1 MVEWRRSWV
10 VPTVVGA
17 VLIALTVVALT
28 RQPVELDPSTPEGTV
43 QTFLQAVA
51 SQEWENAVAL
61 ISEDAPESCTATD
74 LARATDRQAF
84 SASLR
89 DANVF
94 GDSAVVEVTISF
106 AADPEPLG
114 AGAYETRTS
123 YSLQRENDH
132 WLLTGVGWPYLWAC
146 PREP

>member
-10 VPTVVGA
+10 MPAAVGA
-17 VLIALTVVALT
+17 VLIALMVVALL
-28 RQPVELDPSTPEGTV
+28 REPVELDPSTPEGTV

-51 SQEWENAVAL
+51 SEEWEDAVGL
-61 ISEDAPESCTATD
+61 ISDTAPDKCKATD

-89 DANVF
+89 DTNVF
-94 GDSAVVEVTISF
+94 GDSAVVEVTLSF

-114 AGAYETRTS
+114 GGAYETHAS
-123 YSLQRENDH
+123 YSLEREEDR
-132 WLLTGVGWPYLWAC
+132 WLLTDVGWPYLWAC
-146 PREP
+146 PRES